1 MRRRGATLLF
11 ATTLSAYA
19 AVAGWGMHPA
29 GAAAPDQQ
37 GWWTAL
43 NPGSLPQLGQS
54 VPAPTQPGVP
64 AKGLLIEGP
73 GGPAAGGT
81 ASRAPAGG
89 KSSAPLA
96 YAGLVYDLPTGATA
110 TTLTLTVAANSAS
123 TPTAKLELCPLV
135 KPDLNP
141 EQGGPSADAPPYD
154 CTHNVSAG
162 PNSVGKTYQFQVSN
176 LVTNGS
182 LGVAILPSS
191 PTDRVVLDQPDDQ
204 SLAEQAAAAGSGA
217 QAPSSSSGT
226 TPDSPAGTSIPEAL
240 PTVGISPDLGPP
252 APTVGS
258 PTAPAASAPGT
269 TPARS
274 AGAIP
279 VLGSLA
285 GDNASPLTVALVMAG
300 LLGGATLWFVAGRRR
315 SAEDEVAEVA
325 ITH

>member
-1 MRRRGATLLF
+1 
-11 ATTLSAYA
+11 
-19 AVAGWGMHPA
+19 
-29 GAAAPDQQ
+29 
-37 GWWTAL
+37 
-43 NPGSLPQLGQS
+43 
-54 VPAPTQPGVP
+54 
-64 AKGLLIEGP
+64 
-73 GGPAAGGT
+73 
-81 ASRAPAGG
+81 
-89 KSSAPLA
+89 
-96 YAGLVYDLPTGATA
+96 
-110 TTLTLTVAANSAS
+110 
-123 TPTAKLELCPLV
+123 
-135 KPDLNP
+135 LNP

-162 PNSVGKTYQFQVSN
+162 PNTVGKTYQFQVSN

-191 PTDRVVLDQPDDQ
+191 PTDRVVLDQPNDQ
-204 SLAEQAAAAGSGA
+204 SLAEQAPPTGSGP

-226 TPDSPAGTSIPEAL
+226 TPDSPAGTSIPETL
-240 PTVGISPDLGPP
+240 PPVGISPDLGPP

-300 LLGGATLWFVAGRRR
+300 LLGGATLWFVAGSRR